1 MNFLRLDDD
10 SLRKVMSYLSFKD
23 HFNLVFV
30 DQRFENVV
38 YTACKYIHVKLTVR
52 DLRDQEEPDE
62 PNLDHSFYRLI
73 TGKADDDYTRKYQ
86 IFNWVEKLHLE
97 YKIEE
102 PIDLSFMGRLKELNL
117 NLTRGNRRDVRLE
130 PFRDR
135 F

>member
-1 MNFLRLDDD
+1 MDFLRLDDD

-52 DLRDQEEPDE
+52 DLQGQPEPAE
-62 PNLDHSFYRLI
+62 PNLDYSFYRLI
-73 TGKADDDYTRKYQ
+73 TDKADDEFVRKYA
-86 IFNWVEKLHLE
+86 IFNFVEKLHLE

-102 PIDLSFMGRLKELNL
+102 PIDLSFMSRLKELNL
-117 NLTRGNRRDVRLE
+117 NLTRGGL
-130 PFRDR
+130 FIAI
-135 F
+135 